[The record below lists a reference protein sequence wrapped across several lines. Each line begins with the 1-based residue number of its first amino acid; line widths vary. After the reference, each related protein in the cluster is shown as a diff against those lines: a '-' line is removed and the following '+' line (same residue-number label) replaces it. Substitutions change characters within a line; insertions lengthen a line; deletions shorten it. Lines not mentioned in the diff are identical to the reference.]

1 MSSDVKSKVEERT
14 EDKEIENA
22 VYEKEVVQSQCA
34 HLLSSSSGID
44 RRDNEV

>member
-22 VYEKEVVQSQCA
+22 VYEKGLVRSQYA
-34 HLLSSSSGID
+34 HLLFSTSGID
-44 RRDNEV
+44 RKDNKV